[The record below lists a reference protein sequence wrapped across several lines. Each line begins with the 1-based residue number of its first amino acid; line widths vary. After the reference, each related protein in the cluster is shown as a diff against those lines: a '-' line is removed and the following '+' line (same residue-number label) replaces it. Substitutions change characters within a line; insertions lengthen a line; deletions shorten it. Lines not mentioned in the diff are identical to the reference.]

1 MLCALLCSASF
12 TQSSDFE
19 VGPWFWCGLVLLAAV
34 CCPIVWMYCN
44 VFGHSP
50 VDGLWGCFQFEAF
63 VTKTIMSSH
72 AQVFKWT
79 YAHFFLV
86 KHLRVE
92 CLDHVLYMDLKF

>member
-50 VDGLWGCFQFEAF
+50 VDGLWRKSRAPATTREYPGG
-63 VTKTIMSSH
+63 SPLH
-72 AQVFKWT
+72 A
-79 YAHFFLV
+79 
-86 KHLRVE
+86 R
-92 CLDHVLYMDLKF
+92 